1 MKKLNKVF
9 VVLLFA
15 VALMLLLTVNSS
27 ATVDKAMVT
36 NEVKTIT
43 FDADYYLNTYPD
55 LKAAFG
61 NDSNAAYEH
70 FLDHGIS
77 EGRCAKLTFDVAYY
91 LNSYKDLQDAF
102 GNDYEAAY
110 RHFITNG
117 AAEGRS
123 GCLIYDSA
131 YYAENNKDVKDAFG
145 DNNLKI
151 YEHYVTYGI
160 AEGRQASEEFN
171 VKCYLKKYKDLKDAY
186 TETGYTNGFMHY
198 LTYGIDE
205 GRIGTHEYKETTVPA
220 TCEED
225 GYTEKVCACGDVQK
239 VVIPSPG
246 HKYSEA
252 QEVTA
257 EDTEAA
263 GKVHKHVCETCG
275 KVEYFDDAH
284 NYGEEPTS
292 TTATCT
298 EAGEETYTCSVCGKV
313 DVREVEA
320 YGHNFKLNEG
330 ERLSTTTP
338 ATCGK
343 AGFDEYVCETCG
355 TLRLVAVQATGKH
368 TLTKVE
374 AKEPTCEET
383 GNNEYYT
390 CSVCNGVFK
399 DAEGKQATTVED
411 ETLAIVPHTLETV
424 ESKAATCEE
433 AGNNEY
439 KVCSVCGKIF
449 KADGSTPTTVEA
461 ETIAALDHTW
471 VAGNPEDYGFK
482 APTCEEDGYEVKVCE
497 TCGNVDIT
505 AVKAS
510 HTLTKVEAKAATP
523 TEAGNNEYYTCS
535 VCGKVFKDA
544 EGTIETT
551 VEAEKILTVTVDNL
565 ADLKAAVSTTSPITT
580 VVLGAD
586 ITGISER
593 IDVYK
598 TMTIDGKNHKL
609 QFNALTRD
617 ELGVASAFVVG
628 ADNTV
633 VNDLSVEMTAS
644 AGWQGNYAIQVY
656 NAEGVKLNNVTAS
669 NGDAGIIVNASKVEL
684 TGTTT
689 LNNNEFG
696 GIEVSKGTAEGLE
709 NAELTVTGTIVMDN
723 EARTVP
729 VIWIE
734 PEQGTVTGAGVES
747 YYSTTE
753 TNDKDQTYYYTSET
767 VAQTM
772 VVNNLDELKA
782 AISNP
787 TVKTVEL
794 NADILGISEKISIP
808 QTITLNGNNHRL
820 QFNTIS
826 KDESGVASALIILAD
841 NTVVNDLSV
850 EMTAVAEWQGNYTIQ
865 VYNAEGVTLNN
876 ITASNGD
883 AGILVNASNVKLT
896 GTITLVNNEFGGIEV
911 SKGTAEGLN
920 PSTLDISEASIVND
934 DEQFRVPTIWIDGEN
949 DGNVVNGADNMFDT
963 TELKEDQ
970 IQYYLNEK
978 YSHFPTE
985 DTGDDDEEEQLTPG
999 TDNEGSD
1006 YSEPVS

>member
-70 FLDHGIS
+70 FLVHGIS
-77 EGRCAKLTFDVAYY
+77 EGRCAKLTFDIAYY

-239 VVIPSPG
+239 VVIPALG

-374 AKEPTCEET
+374 SKAATCEEA

-390 CSVCNGVFK
+390 CSECNGVFK

-433 AGNNEY
+433 TGNNEY
-439 KVCSVCGKIF
+439 KVCSVCGKVF

-461 ETIAALDHTW
+461 ETIAALNHTW
-471 VAGNPEDYGFK
+471 KAGNPEDYGFK

-505 AVKAS
+505 AVEALG
-510 HTLTKVEAKAATP
+510 HTMVKTEAKEATC

-535 VCGKVFKDA
+535 VCNGVFKDEA
-544 EGTIETT
+544 GETVTTVEDETIPAKGHTMVKTDAVEATPTSLGNNEYYTCSVCNGVFKDEKGETDTT
-551 VEAEKILTVTVDNL
+551 VEAETISTITVNNVD
-565 ADLKAAVSTTSPITT
+565 DLKAAVSASSPITT
-580 VVLGAD
+580 VVLGSD
-586 ITGISER
+586 ITGISEK
-593 IDVYK
+593 IEVTK
-598 TMTIDGKNHKL
+598 AMTIEGNNKKL
-609 QFNALTRD
+609 QFSTIEKEN
-617 ELGVASAFVVG
+617 GVASAF
-628 ADNTV
+628 
-633 VNDLSVEMTAS
+633 
-644 AGWQGNYAIQVY
+644 
-656 NAEGVKLNNVTAS
+656 
-669 NGDAGIIVNASKVEL
+669 
-684 TGTTT
+684 
-689 LNNNEFG
+689 
-696 GIEVSKGTAEGLE
+696 
-709 NAELTVTGTIVMDN
+709 
-723 EARTVP
+723 
-729 VIWIE
+729 
-734 PEQGTVTGAGVES
+734 
-747 YYSTTE
+747 
-753 TNDKDQTYYYTSET
+753 
-767 VAQTM
+767 
-772 VVNNLDELKA
+772 
-782 AISNP
+782 
-787 TVKTVEL
+787 
-794 NADILGISEKISIP
+794 
-808 QTITLNGNNHRL
+808 
-820 QFNTIS
+820 
-826 KDESGVASALIILAD
+826 IILAD
-841 NTVVNDLSV
+841 NTVVNNLSV
-850 EMTAVAEWQGNYTIQ
+850 EMTAQDEWQGNYAIQ

-883 AGILVNASNVKLT
+883 AGILVNGSKVELT
-896 GTITLVNNEFGGIEV
+896 GTTTLNNNESGGIF
-911 SKGTAEGLN
+911 GNGLN
-920 PSTLDISEASIVND
+920 P
-934 DEQFRVPTIWIDGEN
+934 QK
-949 DGNVVNGADNMFDT
+949 NG
-963 TELKEDQ
+963 
-970 IQYYLNEK
+970 
-978 YSHFPTE
+978 
-985 DTGDDDEEEQLTPG
+985 
-999 TDNEGSD
+999 
-1006 YSEPVS
+1006 